1 MEFKKE
7 DLAMFIDL
15 DGKKFYA
22 FPREF
27 FKKEEIPE
35 SVEEVDVELELQKE
49 KDAKLIEEMK
59 IEKEKADKKAALL
72 AELAKL
78 EE

>member
-1 MEFKKE
+1 MEIKKE
-7 DLAMFIDL
+7 DLVKFKTFESRI
-15 DGKKFYA
+15 FYA
-22 FPREF
+22 IRPDIFD
-27 FKKEEIPE
+27 EEEEVI
-35 SVEEVDVELELQKE
+35 EEVDVELELQKE

-59 IEKEKADKKAALL
+59 IEKEKADKKAKLL

>member
-7 DLAMFIDL
+7 DLAMFQDL

-59 IEKEKADKKAALL
+59 MEKEKADKKAALL
-72 AELAKL
+72 AELAAL